1 MTSPPRIACVRIPR
15 FPIAAAWLARDGAV
29 PPPHAPGAS
38 PSLASRD
45 AEVAAPV
52 RTADTEASV
61 PAAMVAPWDATPI
74 VLVDGRRVRA
84 ATAAAARRGVHPGM
98 TLSQARAACEPLE
111 VLPWDAEALAR
122 ETARAS
128 AAFLA
133 ASPQVTPGTDP
144 PGLWWIGAHGFEGLG
159 GEGALA
165 TLLLALA
172 RAWHPRARVAVADTA
187 VAARAATWSA
197 RTVAAPLHLAPGE
210 DARYLA
216 AVPLA
221 LLPMDDELRATLGAL
236 GLRTAGALAAL
247 AAQDVER
254 RWGAEGLATWRLA
267 RGDDPRRATLL
278 RPDDP
283 HVVAHELP
291 APVHTTEP
299 LLFVVRAALDRLVRA
314 LAAEGRAVAAVA
326 LTLTCD
332 GDRPRR
338 VTREVR
344 PAAPIARVAPLF
356 ERCRA
361 LLDTWPLDA
370 PVCAVEVRIAR
381 VATAPA
387 EQGDLL
393 APTWRDPAAAEAALA
408 RLRAAFGT
416 MAVVRPV
423 TRDSHAPERAGAWEA
438 IEAVA
443 MPAPVEATPT
453 YDPPSASPSP
463 AHEAAATPSPVA
475 RRLLDPPEA
484 IAVTTDVAG
493 APQEIRWRGAR
504 LRVVRA
510 EGPER
515 LSGAWWQP
523 VPFAR
528 DHWRCAS
535 AVVGDRAHPTAPGGV
550 PVPGRGAP
558 RTTLCCYRD
567 ATGWWL
573 QGWDD

>member
-1 MTSPPRIACVRIPR
+1 MPDVTPDATTARAPV
-15 FPIAAAWLARDGAV
+15 AAWD
-29 PPPHAPGAS
+29 AS
-38 PSLASRD
+38 PIILAHG
-45 AEVAAPV
+45 
-52 RTADTEASV
+52 T
-61 PAAMVAPWDATPI
+61 
-74 VLVDGRRVRA
+74 RVRA
-84 ATAAAARRGVHPGM
+84 ATAAAAQRGVHLGM
-98 TLSQARAACEPLE
+98 TLSQARAACDPLT
-111 VLPWDAEALAR
+111 VLPWDNDTLAR

-133 ASPQVTPGTDP
+133 ASPQVTPAANA

-187 VAARAATWSA
+187 VAARAATWSTRA
-197 RTVAAPLHLAPGE
+197 ATAPLHIAPG
-210 DARYLA
+210 DDVPYLA

-221 LLPMDDELRATLGAL
+221 LFPMDDELRATLGAL

-247 AAQDVER
+247 GAQDVER
-254 RWGAEGLATWRLA
+254 RWGAEGLAAWRLA
-267 RGDDPRRATLL
+267 RGDDPRRATLA

-283 HVVAHELP
+283 HVIAHDLP
-291 APVHTTEP
+291 APVLATEP

-344 PAAPIARVAPLF
+344 PAAPIARAAPLF

-361 LLDTWPLDA
+361 LLDAWPLDA
-370 PVCAVEVRIAR
+370 PVRAVEVRIVR

-393 APTWRDPAAAEAALA
+393 APSWRDPAAAEAALA

-416 MAVVRPV
+416 TAVVRPV
-423 TRDSHAPERAGAWEA
+423 TRDSHAPDRAGAWEA
-438 IEAVA
+438 IETVA
-443 MPAPVEATPT
+443 MPTPVDARPARTDPSMPPAPVSDGAPEGVPEGARP
-453 YDPPSASPSP
+453 
-463 AHEAAATPSPVA
+463 PSPVA
-475 RRLLDPPEA
+475 RRLLTPPET
-484 IAVTTDVAG
+484 IAVTADAAG
-493 APQEIRWRGAR
+493 TPQEIRWRGDR
-504 LRVVRA
+504 WRVGRA

-523 VPFAR
+523 APFAR
-528 DHWRCAS
+528 DHWRCIS
-535 AVVGDRAHPTAPGGV
+535 TDGG
-550 PVPGRGAP
+550 
-558 RTTLCCYRD
+558 TLLCYRD
-567 ATGWWL
+567 AAGWWL

>member
-1 MTSPPRIACVRIPR
+1 MPP
-15 FPIAAAWLARDGAV
+15 
-29 PPPHAPGAS
+29 APAPDAS
-38 PSLASRD
+38 PSPASRN
-45 AEVAAPV
+45 AEAPPSA
-52 RTADTEASV
+52 TTT
-61 PAAMVAPWDATPI
+61 APWDATPI
-74 VLVDGRRVRA
+74 VLVHGTRVRA

-98 TLSQARAACEPLE
+98 TLPQARAACDPLA
-111 VLPWDAEALAR
+111 VLPWDDEALAR

-133 ASPQVTPGTDP
+133 ASPQVTPAADA
-144 PGLWWIGAHGFEGLG
+144 PGLWWIGAHGFEGVG
-159 GEGALA
+159 GEGTLA
-165 TLLLALA
+165 ALLLALA

-187 VAARAATWSA
+187 VAARAATWSTRA
-197 RTVAAPLHLAPGE
+197 ATAPLHLAPG
-210 DARYLA
+210 DDPTYLA

-221 LLPMDDELRATLGAL
+221 LLPMDDELRTTLGAL
-236 GLRTAGALAAL
+236 GLRTAGAFAAL
-247 AAQDVER
+247 APQDVER
-254 RWGAEGLATWRLA
+254 RWGAEGLAVWRLA
-267 RGDDPRRATLL
+267 RGDDPRRATLA

-283 HVVAHELP
+283 HVITHDLP

-344 PAAPIARVAPLF
+344 PAAPIARTAPLF

-361 LLDTWPLDA
+361 LLDAWPLDA

-381 VATAPA
+381 AATAPA

-416 MAVVRPV
+416 AAVVRPV

-438 IEAVA
+438 IETVRAPA
-443 MPAPVEATPT
+443 PSDARPTTGGPSMPA
-453 YDPPSASPSP
+453 SLS
-463 AHEAAATPSPVA
+463 HEAASGASPVA
-475 RRLLDPPEA
+475 RRRLDPPEA
-484 IAVTTDVAG
+484 IAVTVDATG
-493 APQEIRWRGAR
+493 TPQEIRWRGDR

-523 VPFAR
+523 APFAR

-535 AVVGDRAHPTAPGGV
+535 TGGD
-550 PVPGRGAP
+550 
-558 RTTLCCYRD
+558 LLCYRD